1 LVTTFCFTAFI
12 DKKFLARKYFIT
24 NSTENEHRLEKELLE
39 NAASPAKLTIK
50 IVMSRLR
57 LQQKN
62 GGTQLATAIYVQN
75 SGIYLFM
82 DVPFTLKN
90 VHNAQFSVHFQNQ
103 TPNTPRTLVMDQ
115 GDYSLLDPFFN
126 LI

>member
-75 SGIYLFM
+75 SGIISAF
-82 DVPFTLKN
+82 F
-90 VHNAQFSVHFQNQ
+90 
-103 TPNTPRTLVMDQ
+103 
-115 GDYSLLDPFFN
+115 LLWGISFWIFPEIWSGN
-126 LI
+126 K

>member
-75 SGIYLFM
+75 SGNKSS
-82 DVPFTLKN
+82 FTFSIVCLK
-90 VHNAQFSVHFQNQ
+90 S
-103 TPNTPRTLVMDQ
+103 
-115 GDYSLLDPFFN
+115 FFRCKN
-126 LI
+126 KPLP

>member
-75 SGIYLFM
+75 SGNISGSNM
-82 DVPFTLKN
+82 
-90 VHNAQFSVHFQNQ
+90 
-103 TPNTPRTLVMDQ
+103 
-115 GDYSLLDPFFN
+115 LLDN
-126 LI
+126 HRLASSS

>member
-75 SGIYLFM
+75 SGNK
-82 DVPFTLKN
+82 PEN
-90 VHNAQFSVHFQNQ
+90 S
-103 TPNTPRTLVMDQ
+103 
-115 GDYSLLDPFFN
+115 
-126 LI
+126 

>member
-75 SGIYLFM
+75 SGINFLFE
-82 DVPFTLKN
+82 LKG
-90 VHNAQFSVHFQNQ
+90 
-103 TPNTPRTLVMDQ
+103 DQ
-115 GDYSLLDPFFN
+115 P
-126 LI
+126 